1 MTSSDVI
8 YCFVTWDAD
17 AYNTK
22 GIGVPD
28 NLYILIIYYLFL
40 LISYP
45 KIFNYLFSLNPNNPI
60 PNTVMTSS
68 LKRFL

>member
-1 MTSSDVI
+1 MHMTSYDVI
-8 YCFVTWDAD
+8 YCFVPRPAD

-22 GIGVPD
+22 GIDGTN

-40 LISYP
+40 LISNP

-60 PNTVMTSS
+60 PITLING
-68 LKRFL
+68 

>member
-8 YCFVTWDAD
+8 YCFVTRHAD
-17 AYNTK
+17 AYNTR
-22 GIGVPD
+22 GIGVSD

-45 KIFNYLFSLNPNNPI
+45 KIFNYLFYLNPNTQSPI
-60 PNTVMTSS
+60 
-68 LKRFL
+68 L